1 MNISA
6 KEVKSLRDATGAG
19 MMDCK
24 KALIEMEG
32 DLDKAVDH
40 LRKQGIAK
48 ASKRTGRSTN
58 EGLIYSYVHNPEGR
72 QPDGHHFGRIGVLL
86 EVNCETDFV
95 AKTEDYR
102 SFCKNI
108 SVHIVGMNP
117 LFVSREKVASDFIE
131 KEKEIY
137 RAQMENEKK
146 PANIIERII
155 EGKIN
160 KYLQETCLLEQAFIK
175 DPDKTVEDVVKEMMA
190 KTGENVQI
198 SRFIRFQLG
207 EGADSEE

>member
-1 MNISA
+1 VTISA
-6 KEVKSLRDATGAG
+6 KEVKRLRDATSAG

-24 KALIEMEG
+24 KALIEMDG
-32 DLDKAVDH
+32 DFDKAVDH

-58 EGLIYSYVHNPEGR
+58 EGLVYSYVHNPEGK

-102 SFCKNI
+102 NFCKDV

-117 LFVSREKVASDFIE
+117 LFVSREKVDSDFLA

-137 RAQMENEKK
+137 RAQMENENK
-146 PANIIERII
+146 PADIIDRIVD
-155 EGKIN
+155 GKIN
-160 KYLQETCLLEQAFIK
+160 KYLQETCLMEQAFIK
-175 DPDKTVEDVVKEMMA
+175 DPDKTVEDLLKEMMA

-198 SRFIRFQLG
+198 SRFMRFQLG
-207 EGADSEE
+207 ESTDSEE